1 MFTMKKRR
9 ALYVFMRGLKQV
21 EQLKKFGDIAY
32 ISNKM
37 NYVALY
43 VNEEEVDDLVA
54 KLKKYRFVKT
64 VKPSARPDID
74 PDLGDVHDDVFF
86 EAYDKEVA
94 GEGTLDEEIEK
105 AQKGIDRSKDGD
117 ASDVDFDVDL
127 SDVTDAADEKE
138 ATGVA
143 KDGKSAAS
151 NGEDA

>member
-21 EQLKKFGDIAY
+21 DQLKKFGDIAY

-43 VNEEEVDDLVA
+43 VDEDQVEELVP

-64 VKPSARPDID
+64 VKESARPDID

-94 GEGTLDEEIEK
+94 GDGTLDEEIAAVQQGIDEGK
-105 AQKGIDRSKDGD
+105 AQGD
-117 ASDVDFDVDL
+117 APDSAIDL
-127 SDVTDAADEKE
+127 SHDESADQK
-138 ATGVA
+138 
-143 KDGKSAAS
+143 
-151 NGEDA
+151 GEDA